1 MEMETLCAVL
11 NGGTVSLGVMSLAKF
26 CTTFYEFYGGGYEE
40 WNFSCDN
47 DRCLKFKFLRF
58 CSFLIEKSGHDRVKF
73 YYKFNFLENP
83 VSSATEIPF
92 RNFET
97 KIGDE
102 SFSKFLLSNL
112 INSFAKPTDIKIFC

>member
-1 MEMETLCAVL
+1 MVERFRWESCHLRNFVRLFT
-11 NGGTVSLGVMSLAKF
+11 NFTGGGG
-26 CTTFYEFYGGGYEE
+26 EGGYEE

-83 VSSATEIPF
+83 VTTEIPF

-102 SFSKFLLSNL
+102 SFSEFLLSNL
-112 INSFAKPTDIKIFC
+112 INSFANLRIRN